1 MRATLRRFANVKPG
15 RFLEAGNPTGLT
27 GLLTHPAPRST
38 LLYLYTQTLEK
49 LKALPEQSVYR
60 QSTEALIKHRY
71 NIVESFKAPGYEE
84 WRTKAQ
90 EIVQKYQ
97 GVGMGNSESPVRGV
111 TKDGSFI
118 VSRLGQDLD
127 ERMMEWDGEKVS
139 EGTLEGTRTAK
150 ERANQRFLAQDAQEM
165 NFKQLKWEP
174 EPSLEASQYVAVP
187 GYINQSRKV
196 LGVIANLKI
205 LEYQRWRT

>member
-1 MRATLRRFANVKPG
+1 MRATLRRFAKVQPG
-15 RFLEAGNPTGLT
+15 RFLEAGTPTGLT

-49 LKALPEQSVYR
+49 LKALPEHSVYR
-60 QSTEALIKHRY
+60 QSTEALTKHRY

-84 WRTKAQ
+84 WCTKAQ
-90 EIVQKYQ
+90 ETVQKYQ
-97 GVGMGNSESPVRGV
+97 GVDMGNSESPVRGI
-111 TKDGSFI
+111 TRNGSFI

-165 NFKQLKWEP
+165 NFKQLNWEP
-174 EPSLEASQYVAVP
+174 EPSLEASQYVAILAAVTTAIIP
-187 GYINQSRKV
+187 RNV
-196 LGVIANLKI
+196 LGVVANL
-205 LEYQRWRT
+205 RF

>member
-1 MRATLRRFANVKPG
+1 MRATLRRFANVQPG

-49 LKALPEQSVYR
+49 LKALPEHSVYR
-60 QSTEALIKHRY
+60 QSTEALTKHRY
-71 NIVESFKAPGYEE
+71 KIVESFKAPGYED
-84 WRTKAQ
+84 WRMKAL
-90 EIVQKYQ
+90 ETVQKYQ
-97 GVGMGNSESPVRGV
+97 GVGMGNSESPIRGV

-118 VSRLGQDLD
+118 VSRLGQELD

-150 ERANQRFLAQDAQEM
+150 ERANQRFLAQDAREM
-165 NFKQLKWEP
+165 NFKQLNWEP
-174 EPSLEASQYVAVP
+174 EPSLEASQYVAILAAVITAFFP
-187 GYINQSRKV
+187 RKV
-196 LGVIANLKI
+196 LCVIANL
-205 LEYQRWRT
+205 RF